1 MIMPQKEELL
11 RLPENWDGCE
21 EYTETMLSGDNWRL
35 ERIISRGHV
44 SPEGF
49 WYEQNEDEWGRGAPR
64 RGRNHV
70 GRRNEMH
77 VKKRRKRAYSAKC
90 RHRVSRTSENP
101 ECIWL
106 CFFAAE
112 NKNPEID

>member
-1 MIMPQKEELL
+1 MPQKEELL

-49 WYEQNEDEWGRGAPR
+49 G
-64 RGRNHV
+64 
-70 GRRNEMH
+70 MS
-77 VKKRRKRAYSAKC
+77 KT
-90 RHRVSRTSENP
+90 RTSGSRCSEARAKSCGQTERN
-101 ECIWL
+101 
-106 CFFAAE
+106 AR
-112 NKNPEID
+112 